1 MKTQSAEKV
10 IESAIQLLSEFF
22 PQKTYL
28 YFPLLS
34 ASLVWAIKR
43 SKEWK
48 EKIFNWMVWP
58 EPGPVRVKSDEFIL
72 NFFRNN
78 GVLLKVYKE
87 DVEKED
93 LVSLRQSFYRLYPI
107 FGLQDPF
114 LSALFQK
121 ELENDDCRKIAEE
134 FDARL
139 TRAKNDVEQYHNN
152 ARLLQG
158 LKEFATA
165 LASLGSELLTQTKV
179 QKVIKELVERKI
191 KENHE

>member
-1 MKTQSAEKV
+1 
-10 IESAIQLLSEFF
+10 
-22 PQKTYL
+22 
-28 YFPLLS
+28 
-34 ASLVWAIKR
+34 
-43 SKEWK
+43 
-48 EKIFNWMVWP
+48 MVWP
-58 EPGPVRVKSDEFIL
+58 EPNPVRVKSCEFIL

-87 DVEKED
+87 DVERED
-93 LVSLRQSFYRLYPI
+93 LVSLRQSFYPLYPI

-114 LSALFQK
+114 LSSLFQK
-121 ELENDDCRKIAEE
+121 ELENGGYRKIVEE
-134 FDARL
+134 LDARVIQ
-139 TRAKNDVEQYHNN
+139 AKNDVEQYHNN

-158 LKEFATA
+158 LKEFAAA

>member
-1 MKTQSAEKV
+1 VKTQSAEKI
-10 IESAIQLLSEFF
+10 IESAILLLSEFF

-28 YFPLLS
+28 YFPILS

-48 EKIFNWMVWP
+48 EKIFSWMVWP

-78 GVLLKVYKE
+78 GILLKVYKE
-87 DVEKED
+87 DVERED

-107 FGLQDPF
+107 FGLHDPF
-114 LSALFQK
+114 LAALFQK
-121 ELENDDCRKIAEE
+121 ELEKGDCRKIVEE
-134 FDARL
+134 FDARV
-139 TRAKNDVEQYHNN
+139 TRAKNDVEQCHNN

-158 LKEFATA
+158 LKEFAA
-165 LASLGSELLTQTKV
+165 GLASLGSEFLTQTKI
-179 QKVIKELVERKI
+179 QKVINELVESKI
-191 KENHE
+191 KEKNE

>member
-1 MKTQSAEKV
+1 M
-10 IESAIQLLSEFF
+10 
-22 PQKTYL
+22 
-28 YFPLLS
+28 
-34 ASLVWAIKR
+34 
-43 SKEWK
+43 
-48 EKIFNWMVWP
+48 
-58 EPGPVRVKSDEFIL
+58 RVKSCEFIL

-87 DVEKED
+87 DVERED
-93 LVSLRQSFYRLYPI
+93 LVSLRQSFYPLYPI

-114 LSALFQK
+114 LSSLFQK
-121 ELENDDCRKIAEE
+121 ELENGGYRKIVEE
-134 FDARL
+134 LDARVIQ
-139 TRAKNDVEQYHNN
+139 AKNDVEQYHNN

-158 LKEFATA
+158 LKEFAAA